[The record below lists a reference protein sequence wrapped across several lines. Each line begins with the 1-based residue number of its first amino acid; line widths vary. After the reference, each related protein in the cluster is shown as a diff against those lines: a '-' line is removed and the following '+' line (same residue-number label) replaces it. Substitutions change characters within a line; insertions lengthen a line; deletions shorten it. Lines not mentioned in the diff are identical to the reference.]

1 MGLFAD
7 DLTHGVIE
15 RKTEDFDMK
24 VDGVSGKIAFG
35 PTPVGVLDDE
45 TDVGGQNKV
54 VRFASDELEAALL
67 KQRDE
72 RGQAGIADLFAR
84 PAWLRAIEG
93 SDGHSL
99 FSNGVG

>member
-1 MGLFAD
+1 MGLLAD
-7 DLTHGVIE
+7 DLTHGIVE
-15 RKTEDFDMK
+15 RKSEYFDMK
-24 VDGVSGKIAFG
+24 VDGVTGEVAFG
-35 PTPVGVLDDE
+35 PSPVGVFDDE
-45 TDVGGQNKV
+45 ADVGGQNKV

-72 RGQAGIADLFAR
+72 LGQAGIADLFVR
-84 PAWLRAIEG
+84 PARLRVIEG